1 MNWQIIIKFSPNK
14 NSDKSFSTS
23 SFDPRKFDSK
33 FTARTQAFTRE
44 ELTDYY
50 QIFAKSK
57 SRQIIQYFKLFDP
70 RKFDGKFT
78 PSRPDLSLY
87 REKFVGFSSDFQRD
101 FLAFWHRILLVLLLA
116 TFEAFA
122 NKELT
127 DFWAIFTQTTVSY
140 ISIK

>member
-33 FTARTQAFTRE
+33 FTARTQAFTHE

-57 SRQIIQYFKLFDP
+57 SRRIIQFFKL
-70 RKFDGKFT
+70 
-78 PSRPDLSLY
+78 
-87 REKFVGFSSDFQRD
+87 Q
-101 FLAFWHRILLVLLLA
+101 A
-116 TFEAFA
+116 TLIKEEASEA
-122 NKELT
+122 RR
-127 DFWAIFTQTTVSY
+127 QTIERLQYNSEIVVY
-140 ISIK
+140 

>member
-1 MNWQIIIKFSPNK
+1 MPNQ
-14 NSDKSFSTS
+14 NPDKSFSTS

-57 SRQIIQYFKLFDP
+57 SR
-70 RKFDGKFT
+70 KFDGKFT
-78 PSRPDLSLY
+78 AGSQAFY

-101 FLAFWHRILLVLLLA
+101 FLAF
-116 TFEAFA
+116 
-122 NKELT
+122 
-127 DFWAIFTQTTVSY
+127 
-140 ISIK
+140 